1 MGLDPGIG
9 TNVDRSG
16 FECTLHDTEALLDLP
31 ALMVCVC
38 NFTRFFI
45 CKIGGYGVESVKAFF
60 LTNVFIT
67 NALYFL
73 FSNFPVFRTTLRF
86 DQTPKIVGVFLCMHL
101 SVLQCLFGPH
111 NLFFPYF
118 AKIVPILDGVGDNE
132 PLVKI
137 FVIDRKFFVKDR
149 IFVYFSVKL
158 VEIVFAVFGFRSHLV
173 PTVRRERSLLQVG
186 FQLF

>member
-1 MGLDPGIG
+1 MGLDSGIG

-86 DQTPKIVGVFLCMHL
+86 DQTPKIVGVFLCKMCIRDSL
-101 SVLQCLFGPH
+101 SSASKPTLSQCCAVVLGLMRIRHMNRLSHILKNCCRRTNGRFHFG
-111 NLFFPYF
+111 L
-118 AKIVPILDGVGDNE
+118 
-132 PLVKI
+132 
-137 FVIDRKFFVKDR
+137 R
-149 IFVYFSVKL
+149 SVSKN
-158 VEIVFAVFGFRSHLV
+158 II
-173 PTVRRERSLLQVG
+173 RSLSLIHIYSILKPVQ
-186 FQLF
+186 